1 MNEDVINGL
10 VDDWDDVYKKGQLG
24 LWILLAVYEGRKYTA
39 EITDFMES
47 ASHGHFT
54 VKEQSLYRA
63 LRRFNDMGLVHVTE
77 EQSPNSGPKR
87 KYYELTELGKAVLGR
102 FTAMNI
108 MPLLQPKISTIITNV
123 AKESLTQ

>member
-24 LWILLAVYEGRKYTA
+24 VWILLSIYEGRKYTA
-39 EITDFMES
+39 EIIDFMDE
-47 ASHGHFT
+47 ASNGHFA

-63 LRRFNDMGLVHVTE
+63 LRRFKDMGLVEVTE

-102 FTAMNI
+102 FTTLNI
-108 MPLLQPKISTIITNV
+108 LPLLQPRVSAIINQI
-123 AKESLTQ
+123 AKETN